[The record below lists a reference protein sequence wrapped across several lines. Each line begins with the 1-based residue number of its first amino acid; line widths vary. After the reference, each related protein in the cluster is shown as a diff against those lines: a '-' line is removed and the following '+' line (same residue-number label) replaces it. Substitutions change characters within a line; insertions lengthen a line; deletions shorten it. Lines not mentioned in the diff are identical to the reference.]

1 MAIGQGT
8 LEGTLLNALV
18 VNASVV
24 NTRFWHGKRIFLT
37 GHTGFKGGWLSLWLQ
52 QLGAEVT
59 GYALA
64 APTEPSLFDVARV
77 ARGMHSIIGDVRDG
91 ERLKQAMLDARPD
104 IVIHMAA
111 QPLVR
116 YSYQHP
122 VETYSTNVM
131 GLVHLLEA
139 VRATPGIKAV
149 VNVTSDK
156 CYENKE
162 WPWGYRENE
171 AMGGYDPY
179 SNSKG
184 CAELVT
190 AGYRSSYFNPEKY
203 AEHGIAIASA
213 RAGNVIGGGDWA
225 QDRLI
230 PDMLRAIGS
239 GESVKIRNPNAV
251 RPWQHVLEPLSGYL
265 MLAEALHTKGPQ
277 YAEGWNFGP
286 HDLDAKP
293 VAWIIERMTQTWGQG
308 AAWEVDGVPQPHE
321 ATYLKLDCSKARAD
335 LAWYPRWNIGQTIEK
350 IVEWHKACDQG
361 ADMQQI
367 TLDQIG
373 AYQKIYQ
380 NTNQNT

>member
-1 MAIGQGT
+1 V
-8 LEGTLLNALV
+8 ENAV
-18 VNASVV
+18 VNASPV
-24 NTRFWHGKRIFLT
+24 NASLVNIPLVNPRFWCGKRVFLT

-59 GYALA
+59 GYALD
-64 APTEPSLFDVARV
+64 APTKPSLFEAAFV

-91 ERLKQAMLDARPD
+91 ERLKHAMLDARPD
-104 IVIHMAA
+104 IVIHLAA

-116 YSYQHP
+116 YSYDNP

-139 VRATPGIKAV
+139 VRATPGIKSV

-156 CYENKE
+156 CYENRE

-190 AGYRSSYFNPEKY
+190 ASYRNSYFNPEKY
-203 AEHGIAIASA
+203 AQHGIAIASA

-225 QDRLI
+225 LDRLI
-230 PDMLRAIGS
+230 PDMLRAIGT
-239 GESVKIRNPNAV
+239 GNPVQIRNPNAV

-265 MLAEALHTKGPQ
+265 MLAEALHTTGPH
-277 YAEGWNFGP
+277 YAQGWNFGP

-293 VAWIIERMTQTWGQG
+293 VEWIIERLTQTWGEG
-308 AAWEVDGVPQPHE
+308 AAWELDGVPQPHE
-321 ATYLKLDCSKARAD
+321 ATYLKLDCSKARAA
-335 LAWYPRWNIGQTIEK
+335 LGWQPRWNIGQTIEK
-350 IVEWHKACDQG
+350 IVEWHKACDEG
-361 ADMQQI
+361 ADMHQMTLAQI
-367 TLDQIG
+367 NT
-373 AYQKIYQ
+373 YQ
-380 NTNQNT
+380 NT